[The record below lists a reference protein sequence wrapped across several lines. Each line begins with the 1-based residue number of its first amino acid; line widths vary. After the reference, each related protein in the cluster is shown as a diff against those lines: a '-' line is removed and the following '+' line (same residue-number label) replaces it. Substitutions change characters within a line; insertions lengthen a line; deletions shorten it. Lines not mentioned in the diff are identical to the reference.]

1 MPTNL
6 LINHNIHFSVNGG
19 YTDWDPWSPCTG
31 YCGSGLQTRTRSCSN
46 PEPAYNGAGCA
57 GASEETQDCEHS
69 TPCSGLFIDT
79 VHFVD
84 AINGA
89 MYRVPP
95 PHTHPLHFVVFS
107 DPSSRYRFSS
117 STIFIFIFGRNGIEI
132 VRIEIVMLKLVSPK
146 IS

>member
-95 PHTHPLHFVVFS
+95 PTPTHYILWYSPIRVRVIDFHLL
-107 DPSSRYRFSS
+107 RFSS
-117 STIFIFIFGRNGIEI
+117 SYLVEM
-132 VRIEIVMLKLVSPK
+132 ELKSSELKS
-146 IS
+146 SCSN